1 MSEYLSEE
9 EQIARMKSWWDENG
23 TSLIVTLVVC
33 VAAVGGWQWYGSHS
47 EARDFEA
54 ARVYAEYQE
63 AQGEART
70 AAAATI
76 TSDHAGSAYHTF
88 VLFDQAS
95 EAAEAGDLEAAAGT
109 LEAAVDTAGD
119 DLLADLARVRLAKVQ
134 QGLDRSQAA
143 LATLASIKSTGYRAL
158 ALEVQGDIHAARGD
172 MSAAHQAYEAAVAS
186 LSEGDVR
193 PVLDMKLKNAAPFE
207 GSFVPQTDSLATAL
221 QEAEAAL
228 GADAETGTAE
238 ETAEETTEETAAEA
252 IEETAAD
259 TTAAAVDAAAEQ
271 ASDAADTPAE
281 ADDE

>member
-47 EARDFEA
+47 ETQNFEA
-54 ARVYAEYQE
+54 AQTYAEYQE
-63 AQGEART
+63 AEGAARD

-76 TSDHAGSAYHTF
+76 ASAHAGTAYHTF
-88 VLFDQAS
+88 VLFEQAS
-95 EAAEAGDLEAAAGT
+95 DAAEAGDLEASADA
-109 LEAAVDTAGD
+109 LSEAVATAGD
-119 DLLADLARVRLAKVQ
+119 DLLADLAKIRLAKVQ

-143 LATLASIKSTGYRAL
+143 LATLASIKSAGYRGL

-172 MSAAHQAYEAAVAS
+172 MAAAHQAYEAAVAS

-207 GSFVPQTDSLATAL
+207 GSYVPQTDSLATAL
-221 QEAEAAL
+221 QEAEEAL
-228 GADAETGTAE
+228 GGEAVAAEDAVADAAE
-238 ETAEETTEETAAEA
+238 EAVAEAEAAAEA
-252 IEETAAD
+252 AAETPADGAD
-259 TTAAAVDAAAEQ
+259 TST
-271 ASDAADTPAE
+271 E